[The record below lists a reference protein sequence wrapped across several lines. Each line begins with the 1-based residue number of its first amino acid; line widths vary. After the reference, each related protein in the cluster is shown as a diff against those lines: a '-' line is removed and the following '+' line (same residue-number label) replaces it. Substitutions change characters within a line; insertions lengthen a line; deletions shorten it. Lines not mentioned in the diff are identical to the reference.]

1 MLFPDVDLEVRG
13 PDTGEPVMLTVREFR
28 FREGLEAQVIARP
41 LIGAIARLA
50 EQIGEGGEG
59 LDTVAVD
66 AVIGEHAGVW
76 LALIARACSREVEW
90 LERLSDAEGRELT
103 LVMWEVNGRFF
114 YRAHRGGG
122 DERPGGGEPV
132 PLARVLDALV
142 RAGHGRGHRELC
154 ERLTWRQIERFW
166 REAEHRRIDEA
177 STLAQLLFGAPPR
190 TDGN

>member
-1 MLFPDVDLEVRG
+1 MQRNRDLNGPESPLEVRD

-28 FREGLEAQVIARP
+28 FREGLEAQALARP

-103 LVMWEVNGRFF
+103 LAMWEVNGRFF
-114 YRAHRGGG
+114 
-122 DERPGGGEPV
+122 
-132 PLARVLDALV
+132 
-142 RAGHGRGHRELC
+142 
-154 ERLTWRQIERFW
+154 IERIEEGAMSARAVGNLFRSLASSMRLLEPDT
-166 REAEHRRIDEA
+166 REATA
-177 STLAQLLFGAPPR
+177 SSASG
-190 TDGN
+190 